1 MRIRK
6 DVHEDDLMNSRLVI
20 VSLAI
25 MLVLTL
31 LIVPIHAAT
40 SNATLQIS
48 VSDPTGDDRGPG
60 YYGYP
65 SNSVFKP
72 GVFDLTKFQVLTND
86 TSVIFKVYVKDL
98 GDNPWK
104 GPNGFCL
111 QYVQIYVH
119 TTLQGV
125 ESRMDTF
132 GLHLMIRSDYAWHFA
147 VLLAP
152 GWGNDPVPKGQR
164 SALVYANGTVIVQD
178 DKFKVYADPNENA
191 IVAVI
196 SKGLIP
202 DVDNIKNWKII
213 VALAS
218 YDGFGPMK
226 VRQAGVKGGE
236 WVLNATKY
244 ATSKDTIIRIGQAI
258 AKGIEPLALDLI
270 VYSPQYPN
278 GISAKLQYEW
288 LNTFNVTAGT
298 YAIVPG
304 IATAPKTVTETIT
317 NTYTTT
323 FTTTYTYTKT
333 TTKTSTTTY
342 TTTYTKTT
350 TSVSPSPTT
359 ITETT
364 TNWTATGAA
373 AIILFIIGLIIGYLI
388 KRK

>member
-1 MRIRK
+1 
-6 DVHEDDLMNSRLVI
+6 MNPKLVI
-20 VSLAI
+20 VPLAV
-25 MLVLTL
+25 MLVLVL
-31 LIVPIHAAT
+31 LTAPTYSAAA
-40 SNATLQIS
+40 NATPQII

-72 GVFDLTKFQVLTND
+72 GVFDLTKFEILTNNTD
-86 TSVIFKVYVKDL
+86 VIFKVYVKNL

-132 GLHLMIRSDYAWHFA
+132 GLHLMIRSDYAWNFA

-164 SALVYANGTVIVQD
+164 SALIYANGTVVVQD

-196 SKGLIP
+196 SKNLIP

-213 VALAS
+213 VLLAS

-244 ATSKDTIIRIGQAI
+244 ATNKETIIRIGQAV
-258 AKGIEPLALDLI
+258 AKGIEPLALDLL

-278 GISAKLQYEW
+278 GISASLQYKW

-304 IATAPKTVTETIT
+304 ISIAPKTVTETVT
-317 NTYTTT
+317 QTETSTYTTT
-323 FTTTYTYTKT
+323 LTQT
-333 TTKTSTTTY
+333 TTKTSTTTV
-342 TTTYTKTT
+342 TSTSV
-350 TSVSPSPTT
+350 SVSPSPTT
-359 ITETT
+359 ITKET

-373 AIILFIIGLIIGYLI
+373 AIILFIIGLIIGYLV
-388 KRK
+388 KRR

>member
-1 MRIRK
+1 M
-6 DVHEDDLMNSRLVI
+6 DVYEDDLMNPKLVI
-20 VSLAI
+20 IPLAI
-25 MLVLTL
+25 MLALTL
-31 LIVPIHAAT
+31 LTAPTYSAIAGATPQIIVT
-40 SNATLQIS
+40 
-48 VSDPTGDDRGPG
+48 DPTGDDKGPG

-72 GVFDLTKFQVLTND
+72 GVFDLTKFEVLTNGTD
-86 TSVIFKVYVKDL
+86 VIFKVYVKDL

-119 TTLQGV
+119 TEKGPYATY
-125 ESRMDTF
+125 TF
-132 GLHLMIRSDYAWHFA
+132 GLNVNISKPYAWSFA
-147 VLLAP
+147 LLLAP

-164 SALVYANGTVIVQD
+164 SALIYANGTVIVQD
-178 DKFKVYADPNENA
+178 NKFKVYADPNENA

-196 SKGLIP
+196 SKNLIP

-218 YDGFGPMK
+218 YDGYGPMK

-244 ATSKDTIIRIGQAI
+244 ATNKNTIIRIGQAV
-258 AKGIEPLALDLI
+258 AKGIEPLALDLL

-278 GISAKLQYEW
+278 GIPASLQYEW

-304 IATAPKTVTETIT
+304 ISVAPKTVTETVT
-317 NTYTTT
+317 QTETTTYTTT
-323 FTTTYTYTKT
+323 STQTI
-333 TTKTSTTTY
+333 TKTSTTTI
-342 TTTYTKTT
+342 TS

-359 ITETT
+359 ITKET

-373 AIILFIIGLIIGYLI
+373 AIILFIIGLIIGYLV

>member
-1 MRIRK
+1 M
-6 DVHEDDLMNSRLVI
+6 DVYEDDLMNPKLVI
-20 VSLAI
+20 IPLAI

-31 LIVPIHAAT
+31 LTAPTYSAMAGAT
-40 SNATLQIS
+40 PQIS
-48 VSDPTGDDRGPG
+48 VTDPTGDDKGPG

-72 GVFDLTKFQVLTND
+72 GVFDLTKFEILTNSTD
-86 TSVIFKVYVKDL
+86 VIFKVYVKDL

-147 VLLAP
+147 ILLAP

-164 SALVYANGTVIVQD
+164 SALIYANGTVIVQD
-178 DKFKVYADPNENA
+178 DKFKVYADSKENA

-196 SKGLIP
+196 SKSLIP

-218 YDGFGPMK
+218 YDGYGPMK

-244 ATSKDTIIRIGQAI
+244 ATNKNTIIRIGQAV
-258 AKGIEPLALDLI
+258 AKGIEPLALDLL

-278 GISAKLQYEW
+278 GIPASLQYEW

-304 IATAPKTVTETIT
+304 ISVAPKTVTETVT
-317 NTYTTT
+317 QTETTTYTTT
-323 FTTTYTYTKT
+323 STQTI
-333 TTKTSTTTY
+333 TKTSTTTI
-342 TTTYTKTT
+342 TSTSV
-350 TSVSPSPTT
+350 SVSPSPTT
-359 ITETT
+359 ITKET

-373 AIILFIIGLIIGYLI
+373 AIILFIIGLIIGYLV

>member
-1 MRIRK
+1 
-6 DVHEDDLMNSRLVI
+6 MNPRLVI
-20 VSLAI
+20 IPLAVL
-25 MLVLTL
+25 LVFALLTAPTYSAPSSATPQ
-31 LIVPIHAAT
+31 IV
-40 SNATLQIS
+40 
-48 VSDPTGDDRGPG
+48 VSDPTGDDKGPG

-72 GVFDLTKFQVLTND
+72 GAFDLTKFEILTNSTD
-86 TSVIFKVYVKDL
+86 VIFKVYVKDL

-132 GLHLMIRSDYAWHFA
+132 GLHLIIRSDYAWHFA

-164 SALVYANGTVIVQD
+164 SALIYANGTVIVQD
-178 DKFKVYADPNENA
+178 DKFKVYADTKENA

-196 SKGLIP
+196 SKNLIP
-202 DVDNIKNWKII
+202 DVNNIKNWKII

-244 ATSKDTIIRIGQAI
+244 ATNKNTIIRIGQAI
-258 AKGIEPLALDLI
+258 AKGIEPLALDLL

-278 GISAKLQYEW
+278 GITASLQYEW

-304 IATAPKTVTETIT
+304 IMVAPKTVTETVT
-317 NTYTTT
+317 QTETTTYTTT
-323 FTTTYTYTKT
+323 STQT
-333 TTKTSTTTY
+333 TTKTSTTTI
-342 TTTYTKTT
+342 TSTSTSVSV
-350 TSVSPSPTT
+350 SVSPSPTT
-359 ITETT
+359 ITKET

-373 AIILFIIGLIIGYLI
+373 AIILFIIGLIIGYLV

>member
-1 MRIRK
+1 M
-6 DVHEDDLMNSRLVI
+6 DVYEDDLMNPKLVI
-20 VSLAI
+20 IPLAI

-31 LIVPIHAAT
+31 LSAPTYSAMAGVTP
-40 SNATLQIS
+40 QIS
-48 VSDPTGDDRGPG
+48 VTDPTGDDKGPG

-65 SNSVFKP
+65 SNNVFKP
-72 GVFDLTKFQVLTND
+72 GVFDLTKFEILTNSTD
-86 TSVIFKVYVKDL
+86 VIFKVYIKDL

-152 GWGNDPVPKGQR
+152 GWGNDPVPKGQK
-164 SALVYANGTVIVQD
+164 SALIYANGTVVVQD
-178 DKFKVYADPNENA
+178 DKFKVYADPKENA

-196 SKGLIP
+196 SKNLIP

-226 VRQAGVKGGE
+226 VRQAGIKGGE

-244 ATSKDTIIRIGQAI
+244 ATNKNTIIRIGQAV
-258 AKGIEPLALDLI
+258 AKGIEPLALDLL

-278 GISAKLQYEW
+278 GIPASLQYEW

-304 IATAPKTVTETIT
+304 ISVAPKTVTETVT
-317 NTYTTT
+317 QTETTTYTTT
-323 FTTTYTYTKT
+323 STQT
-333 TTKTSTTTY
+333 TTKTSTTTI
-342 TTTYTKTT
+342 TS
-350 TSVSPSPTT
+350 TSVSVSPSPSPTT
-359 ITETT
+359 ITKET

-373 AIILFIIGLIIGYLI
+373 AIILFIIGLIIGYLV

>member
-1 MRIRK
+1 M
-6 DVHEDDLMNSRLVI
+6 DVDEDDLMNPKLVI
-20 VSLAI
+20 IPLAI

-31 LIVPIHAAT
+31 LTSPTYSTAT
-40 SNATLQIS
+40 NATLQIS

-72 GVFDLTKFQVLTND
+72 GVFDLTKFEVLTND
-86 TSVIFKVYVKDL
+86 TDVIFKVYVKDL

-164 SALVYANGTVIVQD
+164 SALIYANGTVVVQD
-178 DKFKVYADPNENA
+178 DKFKVYADPDENA

-196 SKGLIP
+196 SKNLVP

-236 WVLNATKY
+236 WVINATKY
-244 ATSKDTIIRIGQAI
+244 ATDKDTIIKIGQAI
-258 AKGIEPLALDLI
+258 AKGIEPLALDLL

-278 GISAKLQYEW
+278 GIPASLQYEW

-298 YAIVPG
+298 YAVIPG
-304 IATAPKTVTETIT
+304 ISVAPKTVTETIT
-317 NTYTTT
+317 QTQTTTYTTT
-323 FTTTYTYTKT
+323 ITQT
-333 TTKTSTTTY
+333 TTKTSTTTV
-342 TTTYTKTT
+342 TS
-350 TSVSPSPTT
+350 TSVSISPSPTT
-359 ITETT
+359 ITKET